1 MASAVDSRLAYARP
15 SAVATASRL
24 PTATR
29 DSNNSYTT
37 SWDTTYEAVRPAV
50 VNEGLSHREAARQF
64 GIDRRTVKKMLSY
77 SAPLGS
83 VRARPIVP
91 QKGFSGT
98 RAMLEK
104 AAGSRALS
112 QVMC

>member
-1 MASAVDSRLAYARP
+1 MLPDAERP
-15 SAVATASRL
+15 CNTVAVAQKCASYSPL
-24 PTATR
+24 LIAMTR
-29 DSNNSYTT
+29 ETYGVEL
-37 SWDTTYEAVRPAV
+37 YEAVRPAV

-83 VRARPIVP
+83 GRARPIVP